1 MFTLGK
7 IIRKYFRILLG
18 FVFGIFVAM
27 LLVGGA
33 DLFDYDEGTAS
44 VAIIGI
50 ATLVGVVWHIQHN
63 KNN

>member
-1 MFTLGK
+1 
-7 IIRKYFRILLG
+7 
-18 FVFGIFVAM
+18 M